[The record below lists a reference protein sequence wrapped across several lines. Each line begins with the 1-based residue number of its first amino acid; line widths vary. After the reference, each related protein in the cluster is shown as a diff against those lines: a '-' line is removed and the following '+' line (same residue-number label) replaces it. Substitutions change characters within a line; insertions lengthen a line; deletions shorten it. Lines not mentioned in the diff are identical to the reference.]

1 MNSPWRPILVA
12 AFWLLVWQVVAWLVA
27 NPILVASPAQVVA
40 ALGRLI
46 PTSGFWLALGG
57 SGLRILL
64 GLLVGLVLGVGL
76 AALAQVVRPVG
87 YLLTPFIK
95 ALQAIPVVSFVIL
108 VLIWGSPASLTVS
121 VVMVMVAPVAY
132 LAVQAGLRARDQEL
146 TEVAQVFGANR
157 WQRINAVAYPAI
169 VPYFATAV
177 QTAIGLAWKAG
188 VSAEVIGLP
197 RGSIGERL
205 YFARLTLATA
215 DLLAWT
221 VVIVGASLVVERF
234 AAYLLAKLRA
244 A

>member
-1 MNSPWRPILVA
+1 MNSPWRPVLVA
-12 AFWLLVWQVVAWLVA
+12 AFWLLAWQVVAWLVA
-27 NPILVASPAQVVA
+27 NPILVASPVQVIA

-64 GLLVGLVLGVGL
+64 GLLVGLMVGVGL
-76 AALAQVVRPVG
+76 AALAHVVRPVG
-87 YLLTPFIK
+87 YVMTPFIK

-121 VVMVMVAPVAY
+121 VVTVMVAPVAY
-132 LAVQAGLRARDQEL
+132 LAVQAGLRARDPEL